1 MEPLASNRANR
12 RKEKAVIITK
22 ANKEVIIRKTQ
33 LKRKI
38 KCLYYFKILAKL
50 IKTFNFKKKLKN
62 GIFSI
67 LY

>member
-1 MEPLASNRANR
+1 MEPLTSNRANR

-50 IKTFNFKKKLKN
+50 IEALNFKKESEDN
-62 GIFSI
+62 IFSL